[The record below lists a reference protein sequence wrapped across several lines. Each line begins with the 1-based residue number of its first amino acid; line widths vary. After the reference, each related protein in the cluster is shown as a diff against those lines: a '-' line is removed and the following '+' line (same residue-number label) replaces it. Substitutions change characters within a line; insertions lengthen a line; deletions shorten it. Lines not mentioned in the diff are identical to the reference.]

1 MTRQALKDFTF
12 SDGTFIPKG
21 AFVSA
26 AAMATHYDD
35 ENYENAHI
43 FNPWRF
49 SDMRS
54 EDGEGTKHQM
64 VSTSKEYV
72 PFGHGRHA
80 WCVPFPSPFTPPRF
94 FSFCTFFTLPGPPNT
109 CHHADF

>member
-21 AFVSA
+21 ALVSA
-26 AAMATHYDD
+26 AAMATHFDD
-35 ENYENAHI
+35 EYYDNAHV
-43 FNPWRF
+43 FDPWRF
-49 SDMRS
+49 SDIRS

-80 WCVPFPSPFTPPRF
+80 W
-94 FSFCTFFTLPGPPNT
+94 
-109 CHHADF
+109 